1 VKEATGNFVDV
12 PALTITDFVLVA
24 LPAPLVA
31 VNLTVY
37 VPAVANLCVTL
48 LVAPRGVVLSPKSQD
63 HEVGVFVLV
72 SANVNVVA
80 VVPPDAGDTVKEATG
95 STGCGFT
102 VTVPVFVLAPFRF
115 VAVKVTVTVFVLVP
129 VFVNVCDT
137 GVPVTTGV
145 PSPKFQDTLAAFVD
159 VLVNSTVSGAIP
171 EVALLLKLASGFGV
185 GVDSVTVI

>member
-1 VKEATGNFVDV
+1 M
-12 PALTITDFVLVA
+12 
-24 LPAPLVA
+24 
-31 VNLTVY
+31 
-37 VPAVANLCVTL
+37 
-48 LVAPRGVVLSPKSQD
+48 
-63 HEVGVFVLV
+63 VGVLVLV
-72 SANVNVVA
+72 SVNVNVVA

-102 VTVPVFVLAPFRF
+102 VTVPVFVLVPFRF
-115 VAVKVTVTVFVLVP
+115 VAVKVTVTVFALVP
-129 VFVNVCDT
+129 VFVNVCET

-185 GVDSVTVI
+185 GLFPLLYNRICGLVTTTCSIGCCKRYSVISCS